1 MAVFRDNIDY
11 QCLLFLVVFGLSLLC
26 AGILALFPFAMLR
39 RHAVKRCVSQ
49 RGCESKHVRWLV
61 WASWCPV
68 TPFSLL
74 DWAAMPFRVI
84 YVDPSRFIHKAYCW
98 VGRDLYAPMFSPLRI
113 EWVKD
118 EVIGELPV
126 PDLSELPVIGS
137 DEGKRD

>member
-1 MAVFRDNIDY
+1 
-11 QCLLFLVVFGLSLLC
+11 
-26 AGILALFPFAMLR
+26 
-39 RHAVKRCVSQ
+39 
-49 RGCESKHVRWLV
+49 
-61 WASWCPV
+61 V